1 MHSPS
6 ASCRTARADKENA
19 MRLLTV
25 TLLIP
30 AFAALMSSPSFAQ
43 TGVQDWKFDE
53 VFSNADGSVQFIEM
67 ANIFDD
73 ENAVGGQTLVSG
85 ETAITVPFDLQSTST
100 ADRHML
106 FATPGFASLAG
117 GVTPDFTIP
126 TQFFKPTGDTLIW
139 ASGGDF
145 QSFGAVP
152 TDGRTSLAIPSQST
166 MLNSPTDFFGN
177 MGSVDLGSTPT
188 GDYNGNHIV
197 DAADYTVWR
206 DTLGQTVPNGTGAD
220 GNANG
225 TIDSGD
231 YDFWKMRFG
240 NLAPGAGGGAGTRS
254 AVPEPST
261 VLSLLVALVSLC
273 GPAATRR
280 FRRS

>member
-1 MHSPS
+1 M
-6 ASCRTARADKENA
+6 
-19 MRLLTV
+19 
-25 TLLIP
+25 
-30 AFAALMSSPSFAQ
+30 AALVSSPSFAQ

-53 VFSNADGSVQFIEM
+53 VFSDADGSVQFIEM
-67 ANIFDD
+67 SNMFDG
-73 ENAVGGQTLVSG
+73 ENAVGGQTLFSS
-85 ETAITVPFDLQSTST
+85 ETAITVPFDLQSAST

-145 QSFGAVP
+145 QSFAAVP
-152 TDGRTSLAIPSQST
+152 TDGRMSLAIPSQSI

-177 MGSVDLGSTPT
+177 IGSVDLVPTPT
-188 GDYNGNHIV
+188 GDYNHNHIV

-206 DTLGQTVPNGTGAD
+206 DHLGQNVSPNGTGAD

-231 YDFWKMRFG
+231 YDFWKMKFG
-240 NLAPGAGGGAGTRS
+240 NLAPAAGSRAGAVAT
-254 AVPEPST
+254 VPEPST
-261 VLSLLVALVSLC
+261 AFLTLVLLMTLGGRTYFLPCINALQH
-273 GPAATRR
+273 
-280 FRRS
+280 